1 MHKFDLAECFLQV
14 RNGDREA
21 FSAIYNEYKQPV
33 FTVIFRIVQSKE
45 MAEDIMQDVF
55 VKLFTSPPDE
65 TVKNPRGWIFQIA
78 RNLSIDALRKKTHLN
93 IEDIELIAD
102 EESEMVW
109 FRMDIEF
116 AMKKLP
122 VIEREILSLYIN
134 AGLGFHEVSHIVG
147 LSIPAVYRKYR
158 KAIKTLQKLLG
169 GDA

>member
-1 MHKFDLAECFLQV
+1 MSEFDLAECFSRV

-21 FSAIYNEYKQPV
+21 FSAIYNEYKQPI

-65 TVKNPRGWIFQIA
+65 TVKNPRGWIFRIA
-78 RNLSIDALRKKTHLN
+78 RNLSIDALRKKMPLN

-102 EESEMVW
+102 EESENMW
-109 FRMDIEF
+109 FRLDIET
-116 AMKKLP
+116 AIKKLP
-122 VIEREILSLYIN
+122 VIEREILSLHVN
-134 AGLGFHEVSHIVG
+134 MGMGFREISNIVG
-147 LSIPAVYRKYR
+147 LSIPAAYRKYC